1 MCSALSNTDS
11 PRSRIDVTKDIRTL
25 VFDGLVLSDKV
36 TFLEVFCIYLDIS
49 CTYYCVVYWNN
60 IHIIYIYLYYI
71 TCSPK
76 VLFEDDIALGGIC

>member
-1 MCSALSNTDS
+1 MQCLVKHVY
-11 PRSRIDVTKDIRTL
+11 PRSRLDVTKDIRIL
-25 VFDGLVLSDKV
+25 VFDGVVLSDKV
-36 TFLEVFCIYLDIS
+36 TFLEAFLYIS
-49 CTYYCVVYWNN
+49 CTYYCFVYCNN